1 MLSES
6 LLCNSHCW
14 SYWHKVT
21 LITLCPMIEMIFS
34 PYFCLA
40 LYPTIWISMLVH
52 LFSRT
57 SVWSLF
63 CILVL
68 VFLTLRNICF
78 LLSASY
84 SCCFW
89 VTLCY
94 TFIHITAEQT
104 ETKNLYL
111 ILEIQQT
118 HWNPKQK
125 KYKLEGV
132 IQSIQP
138 LWSLLSLK
146 IKIEMG
152 QKNISVYSVVDTYCA
167 VYGRDNLTEQNK
179 VDDFTKL
186 CCFANTWPKCELSV
200 N

>member
-1 MLSES
+1 MALSKHLQFRKNVFQLQMLSKS
-6 LLCNSHCW
+6 LLGNSLCW

-40 LYPTIWISMLVH
+40 LYLTIWISILIH

-63 CILVL
+63 CVL

-89 VTLCY
+89 VTLCCI
-94 TFIHITAEQT
+94 FIHRTAEQT
-104 ETKNLYL
+104 EMQNLCL

-118 HWNPKQK
+118 HQNPKRRK
-125 KYKLEGV
+125 NKLEGV

-146 IKIEMG
+146 
-152 QKNISVYSVVDTYCA
+152 
-167 VYGRDNLTEQNK
+167 
-179 VDDFTKL
+179 
-186 CCFANTWPKCELSV
+186 
-200 N
+200 